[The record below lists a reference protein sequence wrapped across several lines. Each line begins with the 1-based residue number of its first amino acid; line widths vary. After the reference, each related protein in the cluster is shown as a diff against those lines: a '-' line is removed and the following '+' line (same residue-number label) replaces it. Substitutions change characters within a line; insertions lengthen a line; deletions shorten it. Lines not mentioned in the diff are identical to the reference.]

1 MLNGLPRIAR
11 HCQAIALAA
20 LTLTA
25 CQESNNPSQPH
36 SRGGSARSAAGG
48 SGASGA
54 SRDVIAG
61 TAATSSTL
69 LARST
74 FSDPHDQNLM
84 IKRIADDWHFELKT
98 DPAMD
103 VAVQS
108 INFPPGSSSGWHT
121 HPGPV
126 LIQVVSGT
134 VTFYE
139 GDDPTCTPIVR
150 TAGESYL
157 DFGVDTHIGRNEGS
171 VPAVNIVTYFAPPG
185 AALKIPQP
193 SPGNCPF

>member
-1 MLNGLPRIAR
+1 MLNGPRMSKQ
-11 HCQAIALAA
+11 CSAIVFALALAA
-20 LTLTA
+20 
-25 CQESNNPSQPH
+25 CKDSSNPASPH
-36 SRGGSARSAAGG
+36 SRS
-48 SGASGA
+48 
-54 SRDVIAG
+54 V
-61 TAATSSTL
+61 AATSGSRDAFASTAPTTSTL

-84 IKRIADDWHFELKT
+84 IKRISDDWHFELKT
-98 DPAMD
+98 KPAMD

-108 INFPPGSSSGWHT
+108 IIFPPGSSSGWHT
-121 HPGPV
+121 HAGPV

-150 TAGESYL
+150 SAGESYL
-157 DFGVDTHIGRNEGS
+157 DFGEHTHIGRNEGS
-171 VPAVNIVTYFAPPG
+171 QPAQNIVTYFAPPG